1 MTCIRHRLPAK
12 FADPQAS
19 VAAPYPSRID
29 VAPAFRDLFTPPD
42 PQTLPFVNKR
52 VLPLVPCYRPIMQH
66 SLPHV
71 HFRALP
77 APLSLQAQKGVDGS
91 NFLTGLVLS
100 QGAVLPRVRDSWNPP
115 NVVILLSSVYFSPV
129 RVH

>member
-1 MTCIRHRLPAK
+1 
-12 FADPQAS
+12 
-19 VAAPYPSRID
+19 
-29 VAPAFRDLFTPPD
+29 
-42 PQTLPFVNKR
+42 
-52 VLPLVPCYRPIMQH
+52 MQH